1 MSRKT
6 KQMVILLGMLVVLL
20 AVYAGITVYNQK
32 QEEQAQKEAEIA
44 ENGFVVKEMDM
55 DSIIG
60 FSYEHPNSEEFS
72 DTKYTFS
79 KQGEMWYYKDDLEF
93 PVNQT
98 VAQTKVEDL
107 SKVYAKRL
115 LEESDASFADYG
127 LDNPVLTVSV
137 TDGKEVITYHIG
149 NYNESTADYYMNVD
163 GTNQVYTVDG
173 TLWMG
178 FAMELYDMVEMDSF
192 PEIQTDHISHVNIKT
207 EKEELDFYF
216 EVTGTQTEASTAKVT
231 NVGDWYIVDG
241 SGNKVKA
248 NSAKTAA
255 LMSSI
260 VDLDYVQEVNY
271 NCEESQL
278 GAYGLDTPRVVITI
292 DYTVDQVDHSTV
304 EEVELEDN
312 LDQIQYETNIVQKQ
326 LVVSIGDTT
335 ESFAYTDDY
344 YVKTSSDTSIVTIEA
359 VTAEMFMMLKRDDFF
374 AIQEIV
380 LPTEEAAQ

>member
-1 MSRKT
+1 MSKKT
-6 KQMVILLGMLVVLL
+6 KQMVILLGVLVVLL

-44 ENGFVVKEMDM
+44 ENGFVVKEMDI
-55 DSIIG
+55 DSIVG
-60 FSYEHPNSEEFS
+60 FSYEHPNSDEFS
-72 DTKYTFS
+72 DAKYTFS
-79 KQGEMWYYKDDLEF
+79 KQGETWYYKDDLDF

-98 VAQTKVEDL
+98 VAKTRVEDL
-107 SKVYAKRL
+107 AKVYANRL
-115 LEESDASFADYG
+115 LEEFDGNFAEYG

-149 NYNESTADYYMNVD
+149 NYNESTADYYMNID

-178 FAMELYDMVEMDSF
+178 FAMELYDMVDMSDF
-192 PEIQTDHISHVNIKT
+192 PEIQEDHISHLNIKT

-216 EVTGTQTEASTAKVT
+216 EVTGTQEEASTAKVT
-231 NVGDWYIVDG
+231 NVGEWYIVDG

-248 NSAKTAA
+248 NSSKTSA
-255 LMSSI
+255 LISAI
-260 VDLDYVQEVNY
+260 VGLSYVQEVNY
-271 NCEESQL
+271 NCQESEL
-278 GAYGLDTPRVVITI
+278 VNYGLDTPNVVITI

-304 EEVELEDN
+304 EEVELSENFDE
-312 LDQIQYETNIVQKQ
+312 IQYETNTLEKQ
-326 LVVSIGDTT
+326 LVVSIGDAT

-344 YVKTSSDTSIVTIEA
+344 YTKTSADTSVVTIEA
-359 VTAEMFMMLKRDDFF
+359 ETAEMFMILERDNFL

-380 LPTEEAAQ
+380 LPE